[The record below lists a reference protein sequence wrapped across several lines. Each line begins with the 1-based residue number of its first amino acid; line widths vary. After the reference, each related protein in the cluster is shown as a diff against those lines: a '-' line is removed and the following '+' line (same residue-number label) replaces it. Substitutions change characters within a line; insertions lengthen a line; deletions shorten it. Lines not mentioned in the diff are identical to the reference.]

1 MKTVLCATLL
11 GALAIAWARDSAVT
25 AYSESIL
32 AWQKHR
38 ETGLRSPDG
47 WLTLAGL
54 FWFTPGQAQ
63 TIGSA
68 SDADFVLPKSV
79 PPQVGKLLLA
89 DGKIT
94 FANLGGDAV
103 TVDGKPVNSP
113 VTLSFD
119 EENPSVVR
127 VGSVSFF
134 IIQRGDR
141 FGVRA
146 KDSDSIVLKD
156 FAGMQFYA
164 INPELH
170 FADAK
175 LVPDVKKIPILNVVG
190 QTDMEES
197 PGVVEFVYEGAT
209 YHLRPIY
216 EGKTLF
222 FLFKD
227 PTNKTETYP
236 AGRMLNTPLPVNG
249 TVNLDFNRSYNPPC
263 TFTPYA
269 TCPLPPKENTLPI
282 PVTAGEMR
290 YGKGRPEV

>member
-1 MKTVLCATLL
+1 LTA
-11 GALAIAWARDSAVT
+11 
-25 AYSESIL
+25 AYSESIV

-38 ETGLRSPDG
+38 EAGLRSPDG

-54 FWFTPGQAQ
+54 FWLTPGQAQ
-63 TIGSA
+63 TIGSR
-68 SDADFVLPKSV
+68 SDADLVLPKSA
-79 PPQVGKLLLA
+79 PLQLGKLLLSG
-89 DGKIT
+89 GKIT
-94 FANLGGDAV
+94 FTNLGGAIV
-103 TVDGKPVNSP
+103 SVDNKPVSSP
-113 VTLSFD
+113 VLLSFD
-119 EENPSVVR
+119 EDNPSIVR
-127 VGSVSFF
+127 AGSVSFF

-141 FGVRA
+141 FAVRA
-146 KDSDSIVLKD
+146 KDSESVVLKS
-156 FAGMQFYA
+156 FTGTKFYP
-164 INPELH
+164 INPALH

-197 PGVVEFVYEGAT
+197 PGVVEFVYHGT
-209 YHLRPIY
+209 TCHLRPIY
-216 EGKTLF
+216 EGKTLY

-249 TVNLDFNRSYNPPC
+249 KVDLDFNRSYNPPC

-282 PVTAGEMR
+282 PITAGEMR
-290 YGKGRPEV
+290 YGKGHPEV